1 MDFPVFGLPEAAD
14 DFGFT
19 AREQAPEMIEFI
31 NQIDPKGVAAMTQDW
46 GGPTGIFATQMRPE
60 RIDRLIIGNTFSWPL
75 IDVGARVF
83 SSIMDGLLGRSSVFL
98 FNGVARFFFTRGVVN
113 KLPPDVLNMYLAPFK
128 SRKMRYPTQIF
139 PKQLMAAKSF
149 LQELE
154 NGLSA
159 TKDKPTLIV
168 RGDSDFA
175 FKERERNPLRAAFP
189 NHRDIRLNGAGH
201 LIQEDAPDA
210 ISGAIADWYG
220 GKASK
225 SDAAPNDASDDKSS
239 LSKRHFLTERR
250 IAAAGATEQ
259 ARSQRQ
265 KISNAVGLTP
275 VDQIKSH
282 HLRKPEETLCKL

>member
-1 MDFPVFGLPEAAD
+1 MDSPVFGLPEAAD

-19 AREQAPEMIEFI
+19 AREQAQEMIEFI

-60 RIDRLIIGNTFSWPL
+60 RIDPLIIGNTFSWSL

-139 PKQLMAAKSF
+139 SKQLMAAKSF
-149 LQELE
+149 LQELA

-159 TKDKPTLIV
+159 TKDKPALII

-175 FKERERNPLRAAFP
+175 FKERERNSLRAAFP

-201 LIQEDAPDA
+201 LMQEDAPTRSVPRSPIGMEGRLQKA
-210 ISGAIADWYG
+210 TPPKMTHLMTSHRCRKGISWL
-220 GKASK
+220 S
-225 SDAAPNDASDDKSS
+225 AALPQRAQQNKPD
-239 LSKRHFLTERR
+239 HNGRR
-250 IAAAGATEQ
+250 SRT
-259 ARSQRQ
+259 RW
-265 KISNAVGLTP
+265 V
-275 VDQIKSH
+275 
-282 HLRKPEETLCKL
+282 